1 MFAVTRRAART
12 FAFVLLVPIAGCAT
26 VADLNP
32 FQREPEP
39 LPPVQGNVIATSSS
53 RPLAE
58 RLGPETPTAPA
69 EQPGAE
75 QGVDPEPA
83 TDP

>member
-39 LPPVQGNVIATSSS
+39 LPPVQGNIIATSSS

-58 RLGPETPTAPA
+58 RLGPETQTPP
-69 EQPGAE
+69 
-75 QGVDPEPA
+75 V
-83 TDP
+83 TDPAAEPPADPNATTTP